1 MRRTLL
7 DSLFFKLQMLL
18 ARPHRPGP
26 AIGPSGAAAGG
37 T

>member
-7 DSLFFKLQMLL
+7 HSLFFKLQMLL

-26 AIGPSGAAAGG
+26 ANAPGGAAASG

>member
-7 DSLFFKLQMLL
+7 HSLFFKLQMLL
-18 ARPHRPGP
+18 ARPHRPAP
-26 AIGPSGAAAGG
+26 AIARGGAAAGG